1 MYFIPIYGKHTL
13 QFCDVSPWR
22 LDTLLNGML
31 TRQLPL
37 LCQEWTHCLIDV
49 LPLNKKPQLSHFTWI
64 IIIASRGQN
73 KNLTAHMAVSTLSTK
88 AYCFIAWLGVKM
100 LVLFCSFCSR
110 PSRDNVIESNIFCSF
125 SSKPEH
131 KIAPCQILSFVK
143 ASDSIFH
150 QNIEAVLWH
159 EMWVFFTIS
168 WLSTNM
174 VFCLWSCALPWR
186 STVCYLSEPIYS
198 FISVIM
204 SEPWLILFFW

>member
-1 MYFIPIYGKHTL
+1 MG
-13 QFCDVSPWR
+13 C
-22 LDTLLNGML
+22 LLGSSRCYVRN
-31 TRQLPL
+31 
-37 LCQEWTHCLIDV
+37 EHCLIDV

-88 AYCFIAWLGVKM
+88 AYCFTAWLGVKI
-100 LVLFCSFCSR
+100 LLLFCSFCSR

-186 STVCYLSEPIYS
+186 STVSAISQSPSILS
-198 FISVIM
+198 SV
-204 SEPWLILFFW
+204 